1 MSVPPTAVKIQKN
14 KKNHRNIQKSR
25 RMGNGAP
32 SPSCG
37 TLFAEDDFR
46 EMEEQIQTGV
56 TGYDTE
62 RKSGVWHLSAAF
74 FRSADCV
81 I

>member
-1 MSVPPTAVKIQKN
+1 
-14 KKNHRNIQKSR
+14 
-25 RMGNGAP
+25 MGNGAP

-62 RKSGVWHLSAAF
+62 RKSGGWHLSAAF
-74 FRSADCV
+74 FRSADCM